1 MDPHLL
7 QIRAMIVDH
16 DHPYCQPS
24 YLDPISTCCIEPK
37 VKNEPDSTAIDI
49 IGDENDSLTKSNSPS
64 SEDSRLF
71 DFCRSDPIPEADDME
86 ASITFPST
94 SVVWNLTVNKPL
106 RKLRKFLKIVNYED
120 SIHSQK
126 SGHIFDEFR
135 RHSRN
140 ELVTKRI
147 ARNIRNTF
155 ADFNWRIDSC
165 AELHERLLNTLPTD
179 LLFYY
184 LRGYVIL
191 MGKTRITAL
200 MRRLN
205 KQVTSNRK
213 VIRFDYSSF
222 LDYVL
227 TLPPD
232 GLGYRPARRTSENME
247 CDNESSRDSYSPIT
261 FIPSDVI
268 FPPNVTNPRPIVSG
282 RSSSLTDRAAF
293 ICVLPKNAIKS
304 SRLKILLRS
313 LSKLG
318 HLVSMT
324 MAVDDNPAFH
334 VRRIGK
340 SFRSLLNDSR
350 SMPIYLI
357 GFGATCSAVLCAAT
371 DETCVRSSED
381 IRLHDIICGR
391 SKTDEVSAPTRPWLA
406 ALILIAPPQDAF
418 LPENIPH
425 FEQIPTHFS
434 LLVVVGARFRKE
446 ANTFRETFIRTRQ
459 QTALGHN
466 TTATPFVSDLRMLI
480 IGGADSLLRMHP
492 ATLERFATT
501 QAAIDQAIVAA
512 VKNLTLVCQNLVKT
526 ISIPVQAELMT
537 ASGLDSN
544 TSGGVS
550 SIRNGSGLPTVF
562 LTGPNSNR
570 RPHQSQ
576 TAALEGMLP
585 RRGRA
590 LESSQYSRRA
600 SILRG
605 GMQQRSTAGLSGYV
619 DRFSSTYQRRGNPP
633 VISRQSPHMI
643 PRDRTPYGPQSV
655 GGNSMI
661 RFTNGGNRVRFSGAQ
676 PMQRPSVYPA
686 TYGGRVPS
694 RFNGGEVPS
703 GLSPQLRP
711 PSLANNPRN
720 AGSSG
725 NDDSSQFLFDRFRA
739 LVWFNYFAGH
749 IFINI
754 DFSAKVGA
762 ITTFHF
768 NKRRGWN
775 MNITKTIPTLID
787 SDISFSDPEID
798 KAAEIF
804 ASICELIFR
813 RGQVARSPTLSG
825 CSTPCIGFTIS
836 TEFKDSSEKPEE
848 ASLHIELKRIG
859 YTGNPIIIEFLLLP
873 TAEIGDYG
881 WSSVGKHI
889 PAYLVEQWMIQFL
902 PKRLVTEDISDISTL
917 FDDIKSYCDTS
928 LVNKLLFKSEKTFDS
943 PCCVCRLTNIWGAN
957 LFSSCWFI
965 LNTTDLSF
973 EIPKIGNTHF
983 GFKLIRDLS
992 DNFANSEGVH
1002 TTTRTKCPRRN
1013 YLCNNPCSHIHRKDT
1028 AGICVSKSLSRI
1040 LAGTREVLDTMV
1052 TSVVEMPIIPPS
1064 DNLFDSLRYLHNGA
1078 MSLPSKRCNDALLS
1092 NIYVNTSCDDAI
1104 KYNKVPKSPF
1114 VIMSQWLQ
1122 SAPSTSSSFSES
1134 TPCKLKRLQQFTGQ
1148 QPQVKS
1154 GQNQGTKPQVEECI
1168 TQFTSLSVQ
1177 QKYRSA
1183 NKAFTAHL
1191 PDSVADATPNA
1202 DISEKCHF
1210 PLIRKAK
1217 YSNSFTEVFSSHS
1230 ASFNKKTGLP
1240 LQSSPVPGKQ
1250 KNSTSFDFDPSLV
1263 NPCGANGNGTTS
1275 SFKTLRPTT
1284 LALKRRPSSK
1294 RGRTFSASATFGG
1307 GNSGGGIS
1315 FPGTPLPPPSFS
1327 QLLINFEFIARFTG
1341 FQRESSDVATGACS
1355 LMRDPGE
1362 RLFLFSVSLVIK
1374 QIPLSDIQ
1382 CLLTDC
1388 VVVVVGRVDDS
1399 CLGFNVESMLN
1410 GRIAP
1415 AGMVDGFSVSLGA
1428 SGSFFP
1434 THAKLPVVAYFFH
1447 LDDDGTTPSPYLGH
1461 VDLTKLSNKRGYRVP
1476 NQGSI
1481 QVS

>member
-7 QIRAMIVDH
+7 QIRSMIVDH
-16 DHPYCQPS
+16 DHSYCQPS
-24 YLDPISTCCIEPK
+24 HLDPISTCCIEPK
-37 VKNEPDSTAIDI
+37 LKNEPDSTAIDI
-49 IGDENDSLTKSNSPS
+49 IGDENDSLNKSSSPS
-64 SEDSRLF
+64 PEDSQLF
-71 DFCRSDPIPEADDME
+71 NFCRSGPIPEAEDIE
-86 ASITFPST
+86 APITFS
-94 SVVWNLTVNKPL
+94 SSGVVWNLTVNKPL
-106 RKLRKFLKIVNYED
+106 RRMRKFLKIIKHED
-120 SIHSQK
+120 SVHSQK
-126 SGHIFDEFR
+126 SRHIFDEFR
-135 RHSRN
+135 RYSRN

-165 AELHERLLNTLPTD
+165 VELHERLLNTLPTD

-184 LRGYVIL
+184 LRGYVFL

-205 KQVTSNRK
+205 NQVTSNRK
-213 VIRFDYSSF
+213 VIRFDYASF
-222 LDYVL
+222 LDYVS
-227 TLPPD
+227 TLPPE
-232 GLGYRPARRTSENME
+232 GLGYRPTRRTSENME

-261 FIPSDVI
+261 FIPSDMI
-268 FPPNVTNPRPIVSG
+268 FPPNLTNPRPIVSG

-304 SRLKILLRS
+304 SRLKVLLRS

-381 IRLHDIICGR
+381 TRLHDIICGR
-391 SKTDEVSAPTRPWLA
+391 SKTEEVSAPTRPWLA
-406 ALILIAPPQDAF
+406 AVVLIAPPQDAF

-434 LLVVVGARFRKE
+434 LLMVVGARFRKE
-446 ANTFRETFIRTRQ
+446 ANIFRETFIRTRQ

-466 TTATPFVSDLRMLI
+466 PTTTPFVSDLRMLI
-480 IGGADSLLRMHP
+480 IGGADNLLRMHP

-537 ASGLDSN
+537 ASGVDSN
-544 TSGGVS
+544 
-550 SIRNGSGLPTVF
+550 NGSGLPTVF

-570 RPHQSQ
+570 RPHQPQ
-576 TAALEGMLP
+576 NAALEGMLP

-590 LESSQYSRRA
+590 LESYNYSRRA

-605 GMQQRSTAGLSGYV
+605 GMQQRSTTGLSGYV
-619 DRFSSTYQRRGNPP
+619 DRFSPPYQRRGNPP
-633 VISRQSPHMI
+633 VIPRQSPYTM
-643 PRDRTPYGPQSV
+643 PRDRTPYGGPSV

-661 RFTNGGNRVRFSGAQ
+661 RFTNGGNSVRFGSAQ
-676 PMQRPSVYPA
+676 PMQRPSMHPA
-686 TYGGRVPS
+686 TYGSRAS
-694 RFNGGEVPS
+694 ARFNAGEVPP
-703 GLSPQLRP
+703 GLSSQFRP
-711 PSLANNPRN
+711 PSLASNPRN

-725 NDDSSQFLFDRFRA
+725 SDSSQFL
-739 LVWFNYFAGH
+739 
-749 IFINI
+749 
-754 DFSAKVGA
+754 
-762 ITTFHF
+762 
-768 NKRRGWN
+768 
-775 MNITKTIPTLID
+775 
-787 SDISFSDPEID
+787 
-798 KAAEIF
+798 
-804 ASICELIFR
+804 
-813 RGQVARSPTLSG
+813 GQVPSSQTVSG
-825 CSTPCIGFTIS
+825 CAALCVGSTIS
-836 TEFKDSSEKPEE
+836 TELKDSSEGSAET
-848 ASLHIELKRIG
+848 SLHTELKRIG

-873 TAEIGDYG
+873 TAEVGDYG

-902 PKRLVTEDISDISTL
+902 PRRLVTEDISDISTL
-917 FDDIKSYCDTS
+917 MDDIKSYCDTS
-928 LVNKLLFKSEKTFDS
+928 LVNKLLFKSESQTNILTFDS
-943 PCCVCRLTNIWGAN
+943 LSCICRLTNIWGAN

-965 LNTTDLSF
+965 LNTTDLSI
-973 EIPKIGNTHF
+973 EMSKVGNTDF

-1002 TTTRTKCPRRN
+1002 TTTRTKCPKRN

-1028 AGICVSKSLSRI
+1028 AGICASKSLSRI
-1040 LAGTREVLDTMV
+1040 LAGSREVLDTMV

-1092 NIYVNTSCDDAI
+1092 SIYVNTSCDDNAV
-1104 KYNKVPKSPF
+1104 KYNKGSKSPV
-1114 VIMSQWLQ
+1114 VIMSQWSQ
-1122 SAPSTSSSFSES
+1122 SAPSTSSSFFES
-1134 TPCKLKRLQQFTGQ
+1134 TPCKLKRLQQLTDQ
-1148 QPQVKS
+1148 QPQLQS
-1154 GQNQGTKPQVEECI
+1154 SRNQGTKPQMEDCI

-1177 QKYRSA
+1177 QQYKSA
-1183 NKAFTAHL
+1183 NKSFTAHL
-1191 PDSVADATPNA
+1191 PDSVADTTPNT

-1217 YSNSFTEVFSSHS
+1217 YSNSFTEVFPSYS
-1230 ASFNKKTGLP
+1230 ASFNKRTGLP

-1263 NPCGANGNGTTS
+1263 NSCVANGNGTTS
-1275 SFKTLRPTT
+1275 SSKTLRPTT

-1307 GNSGGGIS
+1307 GSSGSGIS

-1327 QLLINFEFIARFTG
+1327 QLLINFE
-1341 FQRESSDVATGACS
+1341 
-1355 LMRDPGE
+1355 
-1362 RLFLFSVSLVIK
+1362 
-1374 QIPLSDIQ
+1374 
-1382 CLLTDC
+1382 
-1388 VVVVVGRVDDS
+1388 
-1399 CLGFNVESMLN
+1399 ESMLN

-1415 AGMVDGFSVSLGA
+1415 AGVVDGFSVSLGA

-1434 THAKLPVVAYFFH
+1434 PHAKLPVVAYFFR
-1447 LDDDGTTPSPYLGH
+1447 LADDGNTPSPYLGH
-1461 VDLTKLSNKRGYRVP
+1461 VDLTQLSNKRGYRVP
-1476 NQGSI
+1476 SQGSI
-1481 QVS
+1481 QLTLFNPSQSVLKMFVIQYNLEDMPANCQTFLRQRTVYMPVSKGEFANTVSKPPSDLLSFVFNDKSNVSNPESLPVFLRYLIHLRFHTSKSRNLYLHTDIRLIFARDNFEFDPRVATYQMRSFIEGPTNPRFSPKA